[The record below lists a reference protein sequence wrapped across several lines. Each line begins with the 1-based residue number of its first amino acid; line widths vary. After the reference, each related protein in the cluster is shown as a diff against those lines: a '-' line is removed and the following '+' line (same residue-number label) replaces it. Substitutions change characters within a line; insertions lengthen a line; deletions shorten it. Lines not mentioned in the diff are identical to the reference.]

1 MKSTERHQLKQDR
14 FLTTLNETML
24 QIEQHR
30 KRMLA
35 GVVALVV
42 IGAAVTG
49 YLLWQRNRN
58 EQAARMLTDAVVIAE
73 APVADAEDAPKPPSG
88 TYTSERAKLEASLPK
103 FLAVAEAFPK
113 TQAGL
118 AGRYHAAANLAALGR
133 YEEAAKRYQE
143 AAKRY
148 QEVVDLAGDSV
159 YGSMA
164 RLGLAEAQL
173 SQRQF
178 EPAINTF
185 KQLSV
190 NPAAEV
196 PVDGVLMQLGRAY
209 LLAGRKPE
217 AVQSFKRITS
227 EFPTSP
233 FAAEA
238 RRELD
243 ALSAGA

>member
-35 GVVALVV
+35 AVVALVV

-88 TYTSERAKLEASLPK
+88 TYMSERAKLEASLPK

-133 YEEAAKRYQE
+133 YEE

>member
-143 AAKRY
+143 
-148 QEVVDLAGDSV
+148 VVDLAGDSV